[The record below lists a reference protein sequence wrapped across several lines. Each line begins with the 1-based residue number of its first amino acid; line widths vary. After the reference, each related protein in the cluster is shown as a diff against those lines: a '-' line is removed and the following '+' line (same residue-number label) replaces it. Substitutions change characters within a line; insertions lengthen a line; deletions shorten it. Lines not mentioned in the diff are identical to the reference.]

1 MVAVHTQSA
10 AQCGSLASL
19 AVNDSVIARR
29 FYSGQFDF
37 KKRDAVGL
45 DTAQPH
51 SRTTKVNLVHVV
63 ERVHRTLL
71 RGGLNLYNSTVWTL
85 CRYEKYPRNIQW
97 RDSGTPVQRRRDVRP
112 FLPFINALSG
122 AVAST
127 PHAPP
132 AIALSTCRHDA
143 NPRLS
148 QPANHLA
155 KFDQFLI
162 GHEAQTFAQLLQF
175 GLRWIQKQWT
185 SPVSPAAV
193 GTALYCGRCTNRCTT
208 SFRPCPISPTVAVTA
223 EVASSSLVVPAIHS
237 ERVTQTSMKPTG
249 CKKTHFCTLFVSSA
263 PRLPSLLAR
272 LLRAALLQVGNRCAG
287 QHRRKHE
294 RKYSCLRCML
304 RRRDRLRINI
314 QCRPE
319 GGVSQQLLHHLQIR
333 ADTPQRTRIGMSKSM
348 PSDSLLDSQRSRRR
362 S

>member
-1 MVAVHTQSA
+1 MSSPDLRWRQKQHKHWRRHAIT
-10 AQCGSLASL
+10 LAK
-19 AVNDSVIARR
+19 R
-29 FYSGQFDF
+29 GQ
-37 KKRDAVGL
+37 
-45 DTAQPH
+45 Q
-51 SRTTKVNLVHVV
+51 
-63 ERVHRTLL
+63 HRTLL

-185 SPVSPAAV
+185 SPVSRQRW
-193 GTALYCGRCTNRCTT
+193 GLKLYLTT
-208 SFRPCPISPTVAVTA
+208 GFRK
-223 EVASSSLVVPAIHS
+223 
-237 ERVTQTSMKPTG
+237 Q
-249 CKKTHFCTLFVSSA
+249 
-263 PRLPSLLAR
+263 
-272 LLRAALLQVGNRCAG
+272 
-287 QHRRKHE
+287 
-294 RKYSCLRCML
+294 
-304 RRRDRLRINI
+304 RRR
-314 QCRPE
+314 
-319 GGVSQQLLHHLQIR
+319 
-333 ADTPQRTRIGMSKSM
+333 
-348 PSDSLLDSQRSRRR
+348 
-362 S
+362 